1 METTLSNQVSESST
15 KENGTSTFSSRR
27 VSFNSEGAALAG
39 ILRSPKDRGN
49 KKLPLIIIA
58 PSWINIKEQFAAIYG
73 ERLAAR
79 GYNTLTFD
87 FRNYGESGGLIRNY
101 EVPLDKVTDLKNAV
115 LFAEKLPE
123 ADPDNIY
130 MLGICAGAG
139 HVVIAS
145 AENPKVKKLALI
157 ASWLHDSEG
166 VKIFYGGA
174 EGVADKIQKG
184 KAARQKFEK
193 TGVADYAPKVSLTD
207 PDAAMYGDFSYYLD
221 KKRGLLPQWESNKFA
236 VMSWEP
242 WLTYDPH
249 VYASKITCPVLMI
262 HSEQAALPD
271 HVKKF
276 FAAITTI
283 PKSIYWTNGIQ
294 FDFYDGRQVDEAIEQ
309 VDLFF
314 RQSTIP

>member
-1 METTLSNQVSESST
+1 METILSNQVSESSI
-15 KENGTSTFSSRR
+15 KENGRSAFSNRK
-27 VSFNSEGAALAG
+27 VSFNSEGIELAG
-39 ILRSPKDRGN
+39 ILRSPKDSGN

-58 PSWINIKEQFAAIYG
+58 PSWINVKEQFAAIYG

-79 GYNTLTFD
+79 GYNTLAFD
-87 FRNYGESGGLIRNY
+87 FRNYGESGGPIRNY
-101 EVPLDKVTDLKNAV
+101 EAPLDKVTDLKNAV
-115 LFAEKLPE
+115 VFAEKLPE

-130 MLGICAGAG
+130 LLGVCAGAG
-139 HVVIAS
+139 HVVMAS
-145 AENPKVKKLALI
+145 EGNPSVKKLALV

-174 EGVADKIQKG
+174 DGVADKIQKA

-193 TGVADYAPKVSLTD
+193 TGVIDYALKVSLTD

-221 KKRGLLPQWESNKFA
+221 KKRGLLPLWEWDKFA

-249 VYASKITCPVLMI
+249 PYASKITCPVLMV

-276 FAAITTI
+276 FAAITTV

-294 FDFYDGRQVDEAIEQ
+294 FDFYDGKQVDEAIDQ
-309 VDLFF
+309 VDFF
-314 RQSTIP
+314 FHS

>member
-1 METTLSNQVSESST
+1 M
-15 KENGTSTFSSRR
+15 STFSSRK
-27 VSFNSEGAALAG
+27 VSFNSEGAELAG
-39 ILRSPKDRGN
+39 ILRSPNDTGN

-58 PSWINIKEQFAAIYG
+58 PSWINVKEQFAAIYG
-73 ERLAAR
+73 ERLATR

-87 FRNYGESGGLIRNY
+87 FRNYGESGGPIRNY
-101 EVPLDKVTDLKNAV
+101 EVPLDKVADLKNAI

-123 ADPDNIY
+123 IDPENIY

-139 HVVIAS
+139 HVVMATVG
-145 AENPKVKKLALI
+145 NPTVKKLALI

-174 EGVADKIQKG
+174 EGVADKIQKA
-184 KAARQKFEK
+184 KVAREKFEK
-193 TGVADYAPKVSLTD
+193 TGLVDYAPKVSLTD
-207 PDAAMYGDFSYYLD
+207 ASAAMYGDFSYYLD
-221 KKRGLLPQWESNKFA
+221 KKRGLLPQWESDKFA

-249 VYASKITCPVLMI
+249 PYASKITCPVLMV

-276 FAAITTI
+276 FSAITTI

-294 FDFYDGRQVDEAIEQ
+294 FDFYDGKQVDEAIEQ

-314 RQSTIP
+314 SNSRN

>member
-1 METTLSNQVSESST
+1 MEIELSNQVSESSI
-15 KENGTSTFSSRR
+15 KENGRSKFTSRK
-27 VSFNSEGAALAG
+27 VSFESEGIGLAG
-39 ILRSPKDRGN
+39 ILRSPGDRGT

-73 ERLAAR
+73 ERLVVR

-87 FRNYGESGGLIRNY
+87 FRNYGESGGQIRNY
-101 EVPLDKVTDLKNAV
+101 EVPLDKVTDLKNAL

-123 ADPDNIY
+123 VDSDNIF
-130 MLGICAGAG
+130 MLGVCAGAG
-139 HVVIAS
+139 HVVMAS
-145 AENPKVKKLALI
+145 AGNPNVKKLALI
-157 ASWLHDSEG
+157 ASWLHDAEG

-174 EGVADKIQKG
+174 EGVADKIHKA
-184 KAARQKFEK
+184 KAARQKFQN
-193 TGVADYAPKVSLTD
+193 TGVVHYAPKVSLTE

-221 KKRGLLPQWESNKFA
+221 KKRGLLPQWESEKFA

-249 VYASKITCPVLMI
+249 PYASKISCPVLMV
-262 HSEQAALPD
+262 HSEKAALPD

-294 FDFYDGRQVDEAIEQ
+294 FDFYDGKQVDEAIDQ

-314 RQSTIP
+314 RQPTIL